1 MTQTASGGRDG
12 NAARS
17 RAAKSDAA
25 LAKLRVWL
33 TRIRSHAFWVNLTSP
48 RTIWHGMIFIFGWI
62 YTLLVKL
69 PWAIAVVVIATIVF
83 QGLTQHATV
92 IKPISVPKDLADS
105 GYTAEVAGQR
115 LRDAMAEYMG
125 NIHAHKRSPDIALHG
140 ELPSIMVPTV
150 GISLD
155 AIVSSVRTLLRSTR
169 SRTIGGEITVRDKL
183 LWLSLRLD
191 DQRFYVSKNG
201 VDPNKPDE
209 LFTAAVQDVITNID
223 PYFVA
228 FTLRQQDPDRALK
241 FVDEMLAKLPE
252 SDENVPWLYSMRDG
266 IYWSRKEFPAATAA
280 LQTAIHL
287 NGRLSSPHLNLG
299 VVYADQNKYDEAGV
313 EYRRAIELEP
323 NYALSHNN
331 YGDLLLRQHKYAEA
345 KVEIDKALA
354 LDKNLAIAHTTLGEI
369 FRDTGQ
375 RSEAVA
381 EFTEALRLNPKSAS
395 ARRELD
401 KLIPEPTATGTV
413 PQK

>member
-17 RAAKSDAA
+17 RAAKSGAA

-33 TRIRSHAFWVNLTSP
+33 TRIRSHAFWANLTSP

-191 DQRFYVSKNG
+191 DQRF
-201 VDPNKPDE
+201 
-209 LFTAAVQDVITNID
+209 
-223 PYFVA
+223 
-228 FTLRQQDPDRALK
+228 LRQQERRRPQQARRAVHRRGAGCHHEHRPV
-241 FVDEMLAKLPE
+241 FRGV
-252 SDENVPWLYSMRDG
+252 Y
-266 IYWSRKEFPAATAA
+266 ITAA
-280 LQTAIHL
+280 
-287 NGRLSSPHLNLG
+287 GSRP
-299 VVYADQNKYDEAGV
+299 
-313 EYRRAIELEP
+313 R
-323 NYALSHNN
+323 
-331 YGDLLLRQHKYAEA
+331 
-345 KVEIDKALA
+345 VEIRR
-354 LDKNLAIAHTTLGEI
+354 
-369 FRDTGQ
+369 RDA
-375 RSEAVA
+375 REAA
-381 EFTEALRLNPKSAS
+381 G
-395 ARRELD
+395 
-401 KLIPEPTATGTV
+401 IG
-413 PQK
+413 